1 MSSTTLII
9 LIAAAL
15 IVAGLAFYA
24 GTLLWQL
31 QQQARARQQK
41 LAEKQQYLRE
51 SITLICKAMREQQ
64 CELSE
69 GALRVWVLLDHLVP
83 ERKPDP
89 ETTYPG
95 LYQMYQVVKDM
106 PTHQA
111 RKAQAKALTLQQDEL
126 RLKAEQDLKDVILTD
141 AEALLVRFQPE

>member
-31 QQQARARQQK
+31 QQQARDRQRQ
-41 LAEKQQYLRE
+41 LAKKQQYLRE
-51 SITLICKAMREQQ
+51 SITLICKAMCEQQ

-83 ERKPDP
+83 ERKPEP

-111 RKAQAKALTLQQDEL
+111 RKEQAKALTLQQDEL
-126 RLKAEQDLKDVILTD
+126 RLKAEQDLKDVILID
-141 AEALLVRFQPE
+141 AAALLLRFQPE

>member
-1 MSSTTLII
+1 MLIL
-9 LIAAAL
+9 LIVGAI

-24 GTLLWQL
+24 GMLLWQL
-31 QQQARARQQK
+31 QQQARARQQE
-41 LAEKQQYLRE
+41 LAQKQQYLRD

-69 GALRVWVLLDHLVP
+69 GALRLWVLLDHLVP

-95 LYQMYQVVKDM
+95 LHQMYQVVKDM
-106 PTHQA
+106 PTHKA
-111 RKAQAKALTLQQDEL
+111 RKAQPRELTEQQDSV
-126 RLKAEQDLKDVILTD
+126 RLKAELDLKDFILAD
-141 AEALLVRFQPE
+141 AAALLKRFQPD